1 MPSLQSLQSL
11 RSFVE
16 VPPES
21 HFPIQNLPY
30 GIFSPRA
37 GGASRVGVAIGDL
50 VLDLTALQ
58 GAGFFRELP
67 EIFSQPSLN
76 AFMALGR
83 GAWTST
89 RTIIQNLLRA
99 DNPTLRDDAALRTRA
114 LIPVRDVELHLPAL
128 IGDYTDF
135 YSSREHATNVGTIF
149 RGKDN
154 ALMPNWLHLPIGYHG
169 RSSSIVVSGT
179 DIHRPHGQIKP
190 PDAAAPLF
198 GTSQQMDFEMEMG
211 YFVGPGNP
219 LGSPVP
225 IGEAFDHIFGMVLVN
240 DWSARDIQQ
249 WEYQPL
255 GPFLGKNLGTSLS
268 PWVVTMDALEPFRCP
283 GSAQE
288 PTPLPYLQSRGNWAY
303 DIALEVSLQTELMA
317 QTSCEPLVVTRSNF
331 KTLYWNICQQLAHHT
346 INGCNLRP
354 GDLLASGTIS
364 GSTPDSYGSL
374 LELTWR
380 GANPITLPGGE
391 MRKFLEDGD
400 RVTMTAWCQGD
411 GYRIG
416 FGEVTGRL
424 LAAKP
429 L

>member
-154 ALMPNWLHLPIGYHG
+154 ALIPNWLHLPIGYHG

-190 PDAAAPLF
+190 PDATAPLF
-198 GTSQQMDFEMEMG
+198 GISQQMDFELEMG
-211 YFVGPGNP
+211 YFVGPGNS
-219 LGSPVP
+219 LGSPLP
-225 IGEAFDHIFGMVLVN
+225 IGQAFHHLSGM
-240 DWSARDIQQ
+240 
-249 WEYQPL
+249 
-255 GPFLGKNLGTSLS
+255 
-268 PWVVTMDALEPFRCP
+268 
-283 GSAQE
+283 
-288 PTPLPYLQSRGNWAY
+288 
-303 DIALEVSLQTELMA
+303 
-317 QTSCEPLVVTRSNF
+317 
-331 KTLYWNICQQLAHHT
+331 
-346 INGCNLRP
+346 
-354 GDLLASGTIS
+354 LLLT
-364 GSTPDSYGSL
+364 DS
-374 LELTWR
+374 
-380 GANPITLPGGE
+380 
-391 MRKFLEDGD
+391 
-400 RVTMTAWCQGD
+400 
-411 GYRIG
+411 
-416 FGEVTGRL
+416 
-424 LAAKP
+424 
-429 L
+429 